1 MRLTLLPLCITALAA
16 SAQPVVQ
23 YGNIVPNGT
32 SFPLHFVS
40 DAGSSDPSADGA
52 NVTWN
57 FSSATLQMNV
67 GTMTWANPAE
77 TPYGANYP
85 ASNKA
90 QVVTLPTGTSYSYF
104 SAQPGQ
110 LEQLADGIGGSSP
123 STFSDPKTLLIFP
136 FNYQASFV
144 DSYNSGTPASVTRA
158 YTGYGTVILPSGTYT
173 NVVKITSSNGG
184 ILFLTTNPLAELV
197 NIDSDGTVIVYGDPV
212 SGVGEQATAAELQ
225 AWPNP
230 AAGALTISGIQ
241 RKGIWELVDA
251 EGRMQRQGSAMPGVL
266 TLPMEGL
273 APGCYTLVL
282 RDDMRNRALHV
293 VKQ

>member
-1 MRLTLLPLCITALAA
+1 MALSA

-23 YGNIVPNGT
+23 FATIVPNGT
-32 SFPLHFVS
+32 SFPLHLVS
-40 DAGSSDPSADGA
+40 DPGTSDPSTDGA

-67 GTMTWANPAE
+67 GTMTWADPAE

-90 QVVTLPTGTSYSYF
+90 QVVALPSGTSYNYF

-110 LEQLADGIGGSSP
+110 LDQLADGIGGSSP
-123 STFSDPKTLLIFP
+123 TTYSDPKTLLVFP

-144 DSYNSGTPASVTRA
+144 DYYSSGTPASVTRA
-158 YTGYGTVILPSGTYT
+158 YTGYGTVILPTGTYT
-173 NVVKITSSNGG
+173 NVAKVTSSNGD
-184 ILFLTTNPLAELV
+184 ILFLTTSPLAELV
-197 NIDSDGTVIVYGDPV
+197 NIDHDGTVIVYGDPV
-212 SGVGEQATAAELQ
+212 SGLGLPAAAPALH

-230 AAGALTISGIQ
+230 VAGTLAVSGILH
-241 RKGIWELVDA
+241 KGGWELVDA
-251 EGRMQRQGSAMPGVL
+251 EGRTQRHGTAAPGML
-266 TLPMEGL
+266 MLPMEDL

-282 RDDMRNRALHV
+282 RDDMQSRALHV